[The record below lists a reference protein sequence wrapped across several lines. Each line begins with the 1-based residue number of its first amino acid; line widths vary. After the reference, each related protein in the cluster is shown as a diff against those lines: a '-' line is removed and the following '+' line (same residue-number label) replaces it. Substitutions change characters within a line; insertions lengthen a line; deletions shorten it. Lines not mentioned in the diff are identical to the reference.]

1 MTSTAW
7 AAEAENTVDIAAA
20 MAGKFLFAEDDDLQT
35 VCCLLDRPPAG
46 LATLGAALTPA
57 LEATVFFATHF
68 IIILLLVDC
77 TLFAHSFVTSQS
89 CSC

>member
-20 MAGKFLFAEDDDLQT
+20 MAGKFLFAEDDLQT
-35 VCCLLDRPPAG
+35 VCCLLDRPAG

-57 LEATVFFATHF
+57 LEATVFFTTHF
-68 IIILLLVDC
+68 IMFWLLVRLATC
-77 TLFAHSFVTSQS
+77 FAHAFVTSQS
-89 CSC
+89 